1 VLGELGPEPAILQGA
16 HPPVAVA
23 VQHEDAPAP
32 RIVGVVAPP
41 VRTRVGAE
49 VLEVRPRSAGMM
61 VVVAQGRPCARPV
74 PAPRGCI
81 ALGEI
86 PGGPM
91 GICVVAERENDR
103 VGEVV
108 EQAPR
113 GLVPATGAAA
123 NIPRADQFCAGR
135 RR

>member
-1 VLGELGPEPAILQGA
+1 
-16 HPPVAVA
+16 
-23 VQHEDAPAP
+23 
-32 RIVGVVAPP
+32 
-41 VRTRVGAE
+41 
-49 VLEVRPRSAGMM
+49 
-61 VVVAQGRPCARPV
+61 
-74 PAPRGCI
+74 
-81 ALGEI
+81 
-86 PGGPM
+86 M